1 VVALM
6 EKGGHARVH
15 VRRSCGDFY
24 MRCEQCVELHALASK
39 IRRTNRGDLTSQ
51 GAQVAD
57 RRATWEGHNACVAG
71 GDAWRNA
78 APEAWG
84 RVRGVG
90 KWHNII
96 GMRGPAVGGG
106 GFRSPRLCKRHT
118 AACVGRALWSTT
130 SRHNADSNLFK
141 LV

>member
-106 GFRSPRLCKRHT
+106 GVPVAEVVQETHGGVRGTRTLEHDV
-118 AACVGRALWSTT
+118 AAQCQ
-130 SRHNADSNLFK
+130 FK
-141 LV
+141 FI